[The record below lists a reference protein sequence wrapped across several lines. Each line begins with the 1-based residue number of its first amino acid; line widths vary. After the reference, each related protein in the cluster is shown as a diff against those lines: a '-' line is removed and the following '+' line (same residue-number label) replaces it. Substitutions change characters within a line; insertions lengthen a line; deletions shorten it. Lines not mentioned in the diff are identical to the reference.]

1 MEINKKIS
9 KNCCFHGRQSEC
21 NFCANKKKSLSVI
34 FSIAP
39 ENLSFFFSFIQADK
53 RVQASKI
60 SCVHNIKIDFENP
73 IYDLL

>member
-1 MEINKKIS
+1 MNVI
-9 KNCCFHGRQSEC
+9 CVRT
-21 NFCANKKKSLSVI
+21 KKKSLSVI

-39 ENLSFFFSFIQADK
+39 ENHSFFSFIQADK

>member
-1 MEINKKIS
+1 MLLSWETE
-9 KNCCFHGRQSEC
+9 SEC
-21 NFCANKKKSLSVI
+21 NFCANKKKCISVI
-34 FSIAP
+34 FSNAP
-39 ENLSFFFSFIQADK
+39 ENQSIFSFIQADK

>member
-1 MEINKKIS
+1 MGDRVNVIS
-9 KNCCFHGRQSEC
+9 VRT
-21 NFCANKKKSLSVI
+21 KKKVFLSYLALRLRI
-34 FSIAP
+34 C
-39 ENLSFFFSFIQADK
+39 LFFFSFIQADK